1 MAVSGG
7 AGLLED
13 FVDAGDGLDGGDGAL
28 ELGGAGDV
36 EGDGDVGD
44 VVDVVAG
51 DVVHVEALL
60 LGDAVDD
67 VVVNEFA
74 TLNTDATARV
84 TFVQ

>member
-1 MAVSGG
+1 MASMAVSGG

-13 FVDAGDGLDGGDGAL
+13 FVDTGDGLDGGDGAL

-60 LGDAVDD
+60 LGDAVND
-67 VVVNEFA
+67 VAQQVVA
-74 TLNTDATARV
+74 VDAAYAQGGAV
-84 TFVQ
+84 